1 MTYNIND
8 LIEMTL
14 QELGVQ
20 QSGQEISPEDAD
32 LLRKRVPS
40 VLGDLNARD
49 VGYFD
54 TTNIEDTDLLP
65 LAQIM
70 AYASYN
76 AFTITD
82 QAKIAT
88 MSNLGGKNGEAERTL
103 RDVKRLRTPRQT
115 MRVEQYARYRYGR
128 YGWMVVTA
136 IGANY
141 VVSTMLAMLNGSS

>member
-1 MTYNIND
+1 MAYNSND
-8 LIEMTL
+8 LIKMTL

-20 QSGQEISPEDAD
+20 QAGQPVAAEDAE
-32 LLRKRVPS
+32 LLQERIPS

-49 VGYFD
+49 VGFFD
-54 TTNIEDTDLLP
+54 VTNIEDTDLLP

-82 QAKIAT
+82 PTKISTLTAI
-88 MSNLGGKNGEAERTL
+88 GGKNGEAERTL

-115 MRVEQYARYRYGR
+115 MRCEQFARYRYGR
-128 YGWMVVTA
+128 YGW
-136 IGANY
+136 
-141 VVSTMLAMLNGSS
+141 